1 MDSKKQNKMG
11 KMPVGKLVFTMSLPL
26 MASLLVQSLY
36 NIVDGIFVARLS
48 EKALTATSLAYPLQI
63 LMVAASVGTGVGVN
77 ALISRLLGAKKHEE
91 ADKIATTGLILAF
104 ICTLI
109 FVVLGIFFFGKFCS
123 GIYR

>member
-63 LMVAASVGTGVGVN
+63 LSGCFRRNRCWSKCIDFSAAWS
-77 ALISRLLGAKKHEE
+77 KK
-91 ADKIATTGLILAF
+91 T
-104 ICTLI
+104 
-109 FVVLGIFFFGKFCS
+109 
-123 GIYR
+123 